1 MTDKKISALDTLGS
15 ISAAD
20 LMVVVDVTDL
30 TKTYKATVQEIYQ
43 AGGGSGA
50 VGGTTIAND
59 PIWQAAGDL
68 AVGTGASA
76 AARLAKGGANQ
87 ILAMNP
93 AASGLEWISGST
105 AGSSAFVAKS
115 LFDAQTILAA
125 TSDNTPAALTVG
137 TNTLVGRAA
146 GNIEAIAIG
155 EQTVAGRITGGNIV
169 GLTVAQLQTL
179 TLSAALPENVGI
191 LLDPALSA
199 DGKYSGI
206 VETGTAGSALSF
218 GQSIYWQPSDA
229 RWELTNASS
238 SPASMGKV
246 GICVQAAAADGSA
259 TTALLIGKVRADA
272 QFPTFSTGSPV
283 FFSTTAG
290 MLTNTAPSGA
300 GNITR
305 IAGYGNDGNEL
316 YFNPDCTWLEMT

>member
-87 ILAMNP
+87 ILAMNS
-93 AASGLEWISGST
+93 AASGLEWISGSI

-137 TNTLVGRAA
+137 TNTFVGRAA
-146 GNIEAIAIG
+146 GNIEALAVA
-155 EQTVAGRITGGNIV
+155 EQTLLGRITGGN
-169 GLTVAQLQTL
+169 LVALNVSQIQTL
-179 TLSAALPENVGI
+179 AFSAALPENI
-191 LLDPALSA
+191 SITLDQSLSA
-199 DGKYSGI
+199 DGTYSGI
-206 VETGTAGSALSF
+206 TEIGTAGAALSF
-218 GQSIYWQPSDA
+218 GNSIFYNGLESRWWLTDA
-229 RWELTNASS
+229 DSAASS
-238 SPASMGKV
+238 SGKI
-246 GICVQAAAADGSA
+246 GICVAAASDGGS
-259 TTALLIGKVRADA
+259 TRILLAGKVRADA
-272 QFPTFSTGSPV
+272 IFPTFSTGSPV
-283 FFSTTAG
+283 FLSQTPG
-290 MLTNTAPSGA
+290 ILTNTAPSSA
-300 GNITR
+300 GNIIR
-305 IAGYGNDGNEL
+305 IIGYGNDGNEL
-316 YFNPDCTWLEMT
+316 YFYPDNTFLEHA